1 MKRSYAVYSAA
12 LLLLPAVFAAPA
24 EAVDLSYPA
33 AEYTYMTELTAP
45 SEAEKDSLT
54 DGMES
59 TGCKFNEGDTLTLKC
74 NAQIGGIYIKF
85 DFKQTKWFAT
95 SGETAIQFGTNGFL
109 HEYADVSQLDN
120 GEITMHFQEDTQIC
134 ELRIFSPGKPPENV
148 QLWQPMYDKADIAL
162 FSSHCDDETL
172 FLLGLIPTAAAQGRR
187 LQVIYFCNHDDKPH
201 RLHEQLNSLWTS
213 GSTHYPFIGRFPD
226 LYSESIDEAKN
237 KYNANGITEDQILA
251 CQVEMLRRFKPNV
264 VCGHDINGEYGH
276 GTHCL
281 NTETLMQ
288 AVELA
293 PNPEMYEDTAEK
305 YGIWDVP
312 KTYIHLWEENPIT
325 LDFDTPLDYFGGRTA
340 YEVSVDAFACHYSQ
354 QWTMFV
360 EWLRGTDEEPVTA
373 AADIKEYNP
382 CQYGLWRTKVGT
394 DTGIGDLL
402 ENIPPEVYPEETQP
416 APPETMIW
424 TTTTTTTTS
433 TTTTTTTT
441 TTTATTTVTT
451 TQSPTTQTTAVAE
464 PEPGEYDGG
473 EASGDLPKLLGG
485 GAVCI
490 GALLFVRHRI
500 RKRKKK
506 PHYLH

>member
-1 MKRSYAVYSAA
+1 MLQYRRARDRAFLIYV
-12 LLLLPAVFAAPA
+12 
-24 EAVDLSYPA
+24 
-33 AEYTYMTELTAP
+33 
-45 SEAEKDSLT
+45 T
-54 DGMES
+54 D
-59 TGCKFNEGDTLTLKC
+59 D
-74 NAQIGGIYIKF
+74 
-85 DFKQTKWFAT
+85 
-95 SGETAIQFGTNGFL
+95 
-109 HEYADVSQLDN
+109 
-120 GEITMHFQEDTQIC
+120 
-134 ELRIFSPGKPPENV
+134 
-148 QLWQPMYDKADIAL
+148 
-162 FSSHCDDETL
+162 
-172 FLLGLIPTAAAQGRR
+172 
-187 LQVIYFCNHDDKPH
+187 
-201 RLHEQLNSLWTS
+201 
-213 GSTHYPFIGRFPD
+213 
-226 LYSESIDEAKN
+226 
-237 KYNANGITEDQILA
+237 
-251 CQVEMLRRFKPNV
+251 
-264 VCGHDINGEYGH
+264 EYGH

-305 YGIWDVP
+305 YGVWDVP

-402 ENIPPEVYPEETQP
+402 ENIPPEEYPEETQP

-441 TTTATTTVTT
+441 TTTATTTVTA